1 MILTPAVEDNA
12 FVFFSQAI
20 ERRPIGLLFIINRK
34 WRMGMKRERKPLSAE
49 EQIYAKGLIEQY
61 DKLIRKVIRTHLH
74 REFTTAEFED
84 VVQNVFEDICC
95 RLKDFPRYDSPEA
108 LVVTIA
114 KRAAWKAYREQKKE
128 TLPLREDYPAREE
141 DRGLEDIL
149 PAKLSQQDR
158 QLLIRTYQNLE
169 TSMEVAEDMGE
180 KPTTIRQRLSRAR
193 KRLEELL

>member
-1 MILTPAVEDNA
+1 M
-12 FVFFSQAI
+12 F
-20 ERRPIGLLFIINRK
+20 
-34 WRMGMKRERKPLSAE
+34 
-49 EQIYAKGLIEQY
+49 
-61 DKLIRKVIRTHLH
+61 
-74 REFTTAEFED
+74 
-84 VVQNVFEDICC
+84 
-95 RLKDFPRYDSPEA
+95 
-108 LVVTIA
+108 VTIA
-114 KRAAWKAYREQKKE
+114 KRAAWKAYRLQKKE